1 MLVKE
6 NVLIEKFKEQKINY
20 PPILIYGPNEGLVRE
35 NFLKIK
41 KIFNQNSTEEVNFSG
56 KLINEQPGILI
67 DEIQT
72 VSMFNEQKIIII
84 EQPIDKNIDLF
95 EDAFAELPNQ
105 ILIIVIAN
113 NLTKNS
119 KLRKFFESSN
129 NYFSCA
135 NYEDDFRSNSQ
146 QIQNLEK
153 SINKNLNRDIKS
165 YLGQHLSSD
174 RMISKNEIDKIIL
187 LYSENDQI
195 PELEHIK
202 LIFNDNADLGLNKI
216 SQLAFSGQPNRV
228 SINLNKIFDEG
239 VNPVA
244 IIRVMLNYV
253 QRIQATQ
260 IALKKNNDFD
270 SAIKSL
276 KPPVFWKDKDNFKL
290 HCKKWPIKETVLN
303 FNLLVDTEL
312 NCKSDYNL
320 TNILC
325 ERALLNIAVRG
336 QKYFSN

>member
-6 NVLIEKFKEQKINY
+6 NILIQKFKEQKINY

-67 DEIQT
+67 DEIRT

-84 EQPIDKNIDLF
+84 EQPVDKNIDLF
-95 EDAFAELPNQ
+95 EDAFVELPDQ
-105 ILIIVIAN
+105 TLIIVIAN

-119 KLRKFFESSN
+119 KLRKFFESSSK
-129 NYFSCA
+129 YFSCA

-153 SINKNLNRDIKS
+153 SINKNLNRDIKN
-165 YLGQHLSSD
+165 YLSQNLSSD

>member
-1 MLVKE
+1 MLIRE
-6 NVLIEKFKEQKINY
+6 NLLIQKFKEQKINY
-20 PPILIYGPNEGLVRE
+20 SPILIYGPNEGLVRE

-41 KIFNQNSTEEVNFSG
+41 EIFNQNNAEEVCFSG
-56 KLINEQPGILI
+56 KLINDQPEILV
-67 DEIQT
+67 DEVQT
-72 VSMFNEQKIIII
+72 ISMFNEQKIITI

-95 EDAFAELPNQ
+95 ESVFKELPDQ
-105 ILIIVIAN
+105 TLIIVIAN

-119 KLRKFFESSN
+119 KIRKFFEKSD

-135 NYEDDFRSNSQ
+135 NYEDDFKSNSQ

-153 SINKNLNRDIKS
+153 SINKNLHKDIKH
-165 YLGQHLSSD
+165 YLNQNLSSD
-174 RMISKNEIDKIIL
+174 RMISKNEIDKIVL
-187 LYSENDQI
+187 LYAENDQI

-216 SQLAFSGQPNRV
+216 SQLTFSGQPNKV

-239 VNPVA
+239 INPVA

-270 SAIKSL
+270 NAIKSL

-312 NCKSDYNL
+312 NCKSNYSL

-325 ERALLNIAVRG
+325 ERALINIAVRG

>member
-1 MLVKE
+1 MLIRE
-6 NVLIEKFKEQKINY
+6 NLLIQKFKEQKINY
-20 PPILIYGPNEGLVRE
+20 SPILIYGPNEGLVRE

-41 KIFNQNSTEEVNFSG
+41 EIFNQNNAEEVCFSG
-56 KLINEQPGILI
+56 KLINDQPEILV
-67 DEIQT
+67 DEVQT
-72 VSMFNEQKIIII
+72 ISMFNEQKIITI

-95 EDAFAELPNQ
+95 ESVFKELPDQ
-105 ILIIVIAN
+105 TLIIVIAN

-119 KLRKFFESSN
+119 KIRKFFEKSD

-135 NYEDDFRSNSQ
+135 NYEDDFKSNSQ

-153 SINKNLNRDIKS
+153 SINKNLHKDIKH
-165 YLGQHLSSD
+165 YLNQNLSSD

-187 LYSENDQI
+187 LYAENDQI

-216 SQLAFSGQPNRV
+216 SQLIFSGQPNRV

-253 QRIQATQ
+253 QRIQTTQ

>member
-1 MLVKE
+1 MLVRE
-6 NVLIEKFKEQKINY
+6 NQLIVKFKEQKSQFA
-20 PPILIYGPNEGLVRE
+20 PTLLYGPNEGLIRE

-41 KIFNQNSTEEVNFSG
+41 ENFNQNNAEEISFSG
-56 KLINEQPGILI
+56 KFINEQPNILI

-84 EQPIDKNIDLF
+84 EQPVDKNIDIF
-95 EDAFAELPNQ
+95 EEAFLKLPNQ
-105 ILIIVIAN
+105 VLVIVIAN

-119 KLRKFFESSN
+119 KIRKFFEKSD

-135 NYEDDFRSNSQ
+135 NYEDDFKSNSQ

-153 SINKNLNRDIKS
+153 SINKNLHKDIKH
-165 YLGQHLSSD
+165 YLNQNLSSD
-174 RMISKNEIDKIIL
+174 RMISKNEIDKIVL
-187 LYSENDQI
+187 LYAENDQI

-216 SQLAFSGQPNRV
+216 SQLTFSGQPNRV
-228 SINLNKIFDEG
+228 SVNLNKIFDEG

-260 IALKKNNDFD
+260 VALKKNNDFD

-312 NCKSDYNL
+312 SCKSDYNL